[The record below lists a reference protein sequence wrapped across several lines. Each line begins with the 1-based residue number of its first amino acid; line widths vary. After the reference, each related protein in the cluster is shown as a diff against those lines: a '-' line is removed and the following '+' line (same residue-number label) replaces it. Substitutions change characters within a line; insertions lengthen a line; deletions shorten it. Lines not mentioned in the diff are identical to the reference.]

1 MPEVIDS
8 GDDVVRVRQSTLIGL
23 SRDAKNISLNLNSV
37 KAQLSGGYL
46 SSFRGRGMEFHE
58 SRPYQP
64 GDDIRAIDWRVTARS
79 GRTHTKIYREERERP
94 VLLWVDLSPTMFFG
108 TRQCFKSVLAA
119 RLAALLA
126 WSSVQHGDRLGGLV
140 FSDQHHDEFRPK
152 QGNSSVLHFI
162 KKLASHP
169 AWNRQKKPARN
180 SEMNSDTNL
189 DAGIQ
194 ALNRLRQVAKPGSLI
209 VLISDFRFVTDNLTD
224 SCRTHL
230 AHLAR
235 HNDVVMLFTH
245 DPLEQ
250 ALPPSG
256 YYQITDGESR
266 LAIDSSNAAS
276 RDQYHQRFT
285 KHHQMLEQLCKQLH
299 LLLIDVS
306 TTSSLLEVLKNGLGL
321 RSKR

>member
-1 MPEVIDS
+1 MTQVSEV
-8 GDDVVRVRQSTLIGL
+8 GDDIVRVRQSTLIGL
-23 SRDAKNISLNLNSV
+23 SRDAKNIPLDLNSV
-37 KAQLSGGYL
+37 KAKMSGGYR
-46 SSFRGRGMEFHE
+46 SSFRGRGMEFNE

-79 GRTHTKIYREERERP
+79 GVAHTKVYHEERERP

-108 TRQCFKSVLAA
+108 TRQCFKSVVASK
-119 RLAALLA
+119 LAALLA

-140 FSDQHHDEFRPK
+140 FAEQHHDEFRPK
-152 QGNSSVLHFI
+152 QGNAAVLHFI

-169 AWNRQKKPARN
+169 AWGQQQKTAGTNN
-180 SEMNSDTNL
+180 SNP

-209 VLISDFRFVTDNLTD
+209 VLISDFRFLTG

-256 YYQITDGESR
+256 YYQLTDGESR
-266 LAIDSSNAAS
+266 LAVDSTNSAS
-276 RDQYHQRFT
+276 RDQYQQRFAT
-285 KHHQMLEQLCKQLH
+285 HHQMLEQLCKQLH

-306 TTSSLLEVLKNGLGL
+306 TTSNLLDVLKRGLGL
-321 RSKR
+321 RSKRK

>member
-1 MPEVIDS
+1 MTQVSEA
-8 GDDVVRVRQSTLIGL
+8 GDDIVRVRQSTLIGL
-23 SRDAKNISLNLNSV
+23 SRDAKKIPLDLNSV
-37 KAQLSGGYL
+37 KAKMSGGYR
-46 SSFRGRGMEFHE
+46 SSFRGRGMEFNE

-79 GRTHTKIYREERERP
+79 GVAHTKVYHEERERP

-108 TRQCFKSVLAA
+108 TRQCFKSVVASK
-119 RLAALLA
+119 LAALLA

-140 FSDQHHDEFRPK
+140 FAEQHHDEFRPK
-152 QGNSSVLHFI
+152 QGNAAVLHFI

-169 AWNRQKKPARN
+169 AWGQQQKTAGTNN
-180 SEMNSDTNL
+180 SNP

-209 VLISDFRFVTDNLTD
+209 VLISDFRFLTG

-256 YYQITDGESR
+256 YYQLTDGESR
-266 LAIDSSNAAS
+266 LAVDSTNSAS
-276 RDQYHQRFT
+276 RDQYQKRFAT
-285 KHHQMLEQLCKQLH
+285 HHQMLEQLCKQLH

-306 TTSSLLEVLKNGLGL
+306 TTSNLLDVLKCGLGLGL
-321 RSKR
+321 RSKRK